1 MDYLM
6 LRTFDQAGYYE
17 TRLILTLISLAVAA
31 YFLYYK
37 RDRRYLLIFASGVL
51 LQTLT
56 KFGMQWIGVRNT
68 EPAIM
73 FFGTIV
79 PVAVTP
85 LVQGI
90 SEGGIVSLFA
100 FWFADLR
107 AAGARPKEWGPFYG
121 LCALVAALS
130 FLVGVAA
137 SGHSVT
143 SARPI
148 FAPASILAVTVIIF
162 VCVMIAWRQNDISP
176 LVWFYAG
183 LLLFAL
189 LTYEPMHAMGV
200 RYIGIPNGPN
210 GPNGTSFVA
219 APLSLQIVIM
229 LLSHLFEVAGGKL
242 HYFMLPYAFGLLTL
256 RDREDRGRE
265 RYSTQHLADLA
276 SRGWRKRS
284 KPFPQ

>member
-37 RDRRYLLIFASGVL
+37 SDRRYLLIFCSGVL

-56 KFGMQWIGVRNT
+56 KFGMQWIGVRNA

-73 FFGTIV
+73 FFGASV
-79 PVAVTP
+79 PAAVAP

-90 SEGGIVSLFA
+90 SEGGIASLFA

-107 AAGARPKEWGPFYG
+107 AAGARLREWRLFYG
-121 LCALVAALS
+121 LCVLVAALS
-130 FLVGVAA
+130 FLVSIAA
-137 SGHSVT
+137 RGLAVT

-162 VCVMIAWRQNDISP
+162 VCV
-176 LVWFYAG
+176 
-183 LLLFAL
+183 
-189 LTYEPMHAMGV
+189 
-200 RYIGIPNGPN
+200 
-210 GPNGTSFVA
+210 
-219 APLSLQIVIM
+219 
-229 LLSHLFEVAGGKL
+229 
-242 HYFMLPYAFGLLTL
+242 
-256 RDREDRGRE
+256 
-265 RYSTQHLADLA
+265 
-276 SRGWRKRS
+276 
-284 KPFPQ
+284 

>member
-17 TRLILTLISLAVAA
+17 TRLILTLISLGVAA

-37 RDRRYLLIFASGVL
+37 RDRRYLLIFCSGVL

-56 KFGMQWIGVRNT
+56 KFGMQWIGVRNA

-73 FFGTIV
+73 FFGAIV
-79 PVAVTP
+79 PATVTP

-107 AAGARPKEWGPFYG
+107 AAGARPKEWMPLYA
-121 LCALVAALS
+121 LCALVVTLS
-130 FLVGVAA
+130 VLVGVAA
-137 SGHSVT
+137 RGHSVT

-148 FAPASILAVTVIIF
+148 FAPASILAVTLIIF

-176 LVWFYAG
+176 LVGFYAG
-183 LLLFAL
+183 LLLFAI

-200 RYIGIPNGPN
+200 RYIGIPNG
-210 GPNGTSFVA
+210 TAFVA
-219 APLSLQIVIM
+219 APFSLQIVIM
-229 LLSHLFEVAGGKL
+229 FLSHLFDASGGKL
-242 HYFMLPYAFGLLTL
+242 HYFMLPYAFELIAL
-256 RDREDRGRE
+256 REREDSGRE